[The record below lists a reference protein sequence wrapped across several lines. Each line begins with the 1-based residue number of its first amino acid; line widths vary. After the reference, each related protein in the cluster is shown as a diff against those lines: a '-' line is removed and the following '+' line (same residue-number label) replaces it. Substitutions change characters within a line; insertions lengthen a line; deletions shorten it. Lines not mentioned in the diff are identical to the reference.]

1 MTRQR
6 RTIAH
11 NVRGPQEGHAGAGM
25 SASNVLRLRDC
36 ERALKEIRALCDE
49 AAASQ
54 PRGLVG
60 PRSLLVDSLRA
71 ILVEVPE

>member
-1 MTRQR
+1 
-6 RTIAH
+6 
-11 NVRGPQEGHAGAGM
+11 M

-36 ERALKEIRALCDE
+36 ERALKAIRTLCDE

-60 PRSLLVDSLRA
+60 PRSLLVDKLRA
-71 ILVEVPE
+71 ILVKVPE